1 MISLMLLMMSCV
13 TRTRIEYVYE
23 NYDIVFPQFPDP
35 LPVEFNEEDGT
46 VKMPL
51 WYWEKIAEYKIEI
64 DAIEKYFS
72 EAEKLKKK

>member
-1 MISLMLLMMSCV
+1 
-13 TRTRIEYVYE
+13 
-23 NYDIVFPQFPDP
+23 
-35 LPVEFNEEDGT
+35 VEFNEEDET